1 MTLKKLIL
9 DELKTLNLTQIVSK
23 IKSVK
28 VSRYSGG
35 SSLNIRTENLTSEER
50 DLLNSITTKYEYG
63 TFDGM
68 QDLYTHKKESH
79 ELAVKYVL
87 IHNEQ
92 KAA

>member
-50 DLLNSITTKYEYG
+50 DLLNSITAKYEYG
-63 TFDGM
+63 SFDGM
-68 QDLYTHKKESH
+68 RDLYNHKKESH

>member
-9 DELKTLNLTQIVSK
+9 DELKALNLKVIVSK
-23 IKSVK
+23 VKSITVK
-28 VSRYSGG
+28 RYSGG
-35 SSLNIRTENLTSEER
+35 SSLNIRTENLTQEEH
-50 DLLNSITTKYEYG
+50 DLLNSITAKYEYG

-68 QDLYTHKKESH
+68 QDLYTYKKESH

>member
-9 DELKTLNLTQIVSK
+9 DELKTLNLKVIVSK
-23 IKSVK
+23 VKSITVK
-28 VSRYSGG
+28 RYSGG
-35 SSLNIRTENLTSEER
+35 SSLNIYTENLTIEER
-50 DLLNSITTKYEYG
+50 ETLDLLTEKYEYG
-63 TFDGM
+63 SFDGM

-92 KAA
+92 KAG